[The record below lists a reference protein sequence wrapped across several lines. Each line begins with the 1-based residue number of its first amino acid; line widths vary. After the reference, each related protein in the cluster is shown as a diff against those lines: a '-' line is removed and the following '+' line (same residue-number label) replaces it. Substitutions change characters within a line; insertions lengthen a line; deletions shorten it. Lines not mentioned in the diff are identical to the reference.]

1 MNARGP
7 AVLSPQ
13 SLWRPVRAVML
24 ALGLVLIPGCMTV
37 VSQSAFWAGRAP
49 DNMIDPETVIYAGFR
64 NDLGAI
70 GNLLCNDHA
79 WTEERVQSSMW
90 GVVLAVDLILSLAAD
105 TVILPIPVA
114 EELYMRARREE

>member
-1 MNARGP
+1 MNARWP
-7 AVLSPQ
+7 AALSPQ
-13 SLWRPVRAVML
+13 LLWRAVRGVML
-24 ALGLVLIPGCMTV
+24 AIGLVLIPGCMTV
-37 VSQSAFWAGRAP
+37 FSQGAFLVGRAP

-70 GNLLCNDHA
+70 GNLLSNDYA

-90 GVVLAVDLILSLAAD
+90 SVALAVDLILSLAAD
-105 TVILPIPVA
+105 TVILPITVA